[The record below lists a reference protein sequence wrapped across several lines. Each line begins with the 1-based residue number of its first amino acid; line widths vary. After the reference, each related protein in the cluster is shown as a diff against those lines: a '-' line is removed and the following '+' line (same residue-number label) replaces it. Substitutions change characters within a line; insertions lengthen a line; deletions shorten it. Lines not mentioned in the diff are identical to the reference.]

1 MRFVHEDPDFPRLLD
16 LAARGTGIAAA
27 LVEKDYWVTHS
38 LWALHASGL
47 DLWFKGGT
55 SLSKG
60 FGIIERFSEDL
71 DLMVERGTVTSL
83 PAVGNWRSTNTGAV
97 AQRRAFYAALAST
110 VDIPGVLVSPA
121 DGPEDRYGRGVEL
134 HGRYPGGLLDQLVPT
149 TSPFVR
155 FEIGRARVV
164 PFVERQLTSYVHE
177 VLAERGLLSEFID
190 NRPHSIRC
198 VHPVV
203 TLIEKLDALS
213 RRYRREPMEPDGFV
227 RHYEDAARIIQALPT
242 LPPTEQTAAE
252 LAAEMRDEGGIAAFP
267 SAADPSL
274 VLEDDER
281 RAQVE
286 AAHDRIA
293 PMFWGPRVSLDEACA
308 GIRGWIAEALE

>member
-1 MRFVHEDPDFPRLLD
+1 M
-16 LAARGTGIAAA
+16 
-27 LVEKDYWVTHS
+27 
-38 LWALHASGL
+38 
-47 DLWFKGGT
+47 
-55 SLSKG
+55 
-60 FGIIERFSEDL
+60 
-71 DLMVERGTVTSL
+71 
-83 PAVGNWRSTNTGAV
+83 
-97 AQRRAFYAALAST
+97 
-110 VDIPGVLVSPA
+110 
-121 DGPEDRYGRGVEL
+121 

-164 PFVERQLTSYVHE
+164 PFVERQLTSYVHD
-177 VLAERGLLSEFID
+177 VLAERGLLAEFID
-190 NRPHSIRC
+190 NRPRSIRC

-267 SAADPSL
+267 SAAAPSL

-281 RAQVE
+281 RSQVE

-293 PMFWGPRVSLDEACA
+293 PMFWGPCVSNDEAYA
-308 GIRGWIAEALE
+308 GIRGWIAATLG